1 MKSCLQIS
9 VFLTFCSFLLLP
21 RGLPSNRSFQGIGP
35 ATEMRTGLLTHPAV
49 SFRHRLQQ
57 LFMLSLL
64 ILLILPARPPRQLE
78 LAKMWAGNWS
88 MGGKVSNGL
97 ILNSKR
103 NVACC
108 TAHPRVHV
116 FPFHSGW
123 MLWSCLITVR
133 VDHQRGLTRLHGVVS
148 TRRETRCLTNSNQM
162 EETASDLQCAAGTKS
177 FVVQT
182 RGYQNPADE
191 KCQRTKI

>member
-1 MKSCLQIS
+1 MALLDCELRMKSCLQIS
-9 VFLTFCSFLLLP
+9 VCHTFWSFLLIP
-21 RGLPSNRSFQGIGP
+21 QGLPSNRSFQGIGP

-88 MGGKVSNGL
+88 MGGKVSNEL

-116 FPFHSGW
+116 FPSHSS
-123 MLWSCLITVR
+123 LDAVELPRHCESR
-133 VDHQRGLTRLHGVVS
+133 S
-148 TRRETRCLTNSNQM
+148 TAR
-162 EETASDLQCAAGTKS
+162 A
-177 FVVQT
+177 
-182 RGYQNPADE
+182 Y
-191 KCQRTKI
+191 